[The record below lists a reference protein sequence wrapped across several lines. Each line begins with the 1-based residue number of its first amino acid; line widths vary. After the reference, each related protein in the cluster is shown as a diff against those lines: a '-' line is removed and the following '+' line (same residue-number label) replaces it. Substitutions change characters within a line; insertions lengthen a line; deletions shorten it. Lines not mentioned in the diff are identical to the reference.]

1 MTLREYTNWVNRC
14 IVDGYLTFRQGFNLL
29 ADKASDNGIDEFP
42 HIEAVL
48 KPVAPK
54 RRVRRTRAQIAVDAA
69 KAAGHIPAQ
78 PAKRLGR
85 KPGSKNR
92 PKVVVSPIN
101 GTQASA

>member
-1 MTLREYTNWVNRC
+1 MSIHSWLDQGIQNGFINVNEAWAF
-14 IVDGYLTFRQGFNLL
+14 V
-29 ADKASDNGIDEFP
+29 KSHSDYKDAI
-42 HIEAVL
+42 
-48 KPVAPK
+48 KPVIVK
-54 RRVRRTRAQIAVDAA
+54 RRVRRTKAQIAADAA

-92 PKVVVSPIN
+92 AKVVVSPVN